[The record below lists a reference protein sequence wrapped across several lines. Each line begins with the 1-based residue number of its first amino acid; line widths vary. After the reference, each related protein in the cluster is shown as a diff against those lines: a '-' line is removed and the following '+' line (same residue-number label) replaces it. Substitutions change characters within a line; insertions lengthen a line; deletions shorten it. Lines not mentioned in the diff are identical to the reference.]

1 MCDASNFR
9 IGASLLYS
17 HEGTNKMNLTPV
29 NSRLFTQA
37 ELKISTLKITQQK
50 FQRNSNNKGKIE
62 NYKKKIQSQETKK
75 LSTTKIIT
83 NPESTREREK
93 HIHPLTQN
101 IKES

>member
-1 MCDASNFR
+1 MLCDASNFR

-50 FQRNSNNKGKIE
+50 FQRNSNNKEKSKTTRKKFNHKKQKNSQQRKSSQTRNQPGK
-62 NYKKKIQSQETKK
+62 
-75 LSTTKIIT
+75 
-83 NPESTREREK
+83 EK
-93 HIHPLTQN
+93 NTFIP
-101 IKES
+101 